1 MRLNLYVS
9 FSEPFRFLLYDEN
22 EIVEAEQLDCGST
35 LQIWFA
41 ILYPTRSYMNF
52 CLTWTYYWEKFPK
65 INNLVFLIATWNL
78 NLINHHCHKATSDFL
93 DLLYSRMF
101 FPLITRPTR
110 ITANKVS
117 LIANIFTNNP
127 LRPSISGLFLNDI
140 SDHSPIFSLILC
152 NNSTNDKAKY
162 VIFVK
167 TAESK
172 RIYRWAR

>member
-22 EIVEAEQLDCGST
+22 EIVEAEKLDFGST

-65 INNLVFLIATWNL
+65 INNLVLLIVTWNL

-93 DLLYSRMF
+93 DLLYSGMF
-101 FPLITRPTR
+101 FPLIARPTR
-110 ITANKVS
+110 VTANKAS

-140 SDHSPIFSLILC
+140 SDHLPIFPLILC
-152 NNSTNDKAKY
+152 NNSTNDKDKY

-167 TAESK
+167 TA
-172 RIYRWAR
+172 

>member
-1 MRLNLYVS
+1 MISCVEVMRVNLYVS
-9 FSEPFRFLLYDEN
+9 FSEPFRFLFYDEN
-22 EIVEAEQLDCGST
+22 EIVEPEQLDFGST

-41 ILYPTRSYMNF
+41 ILYLTRSYMNF

-117 LIANIFTNNP
+117 SQAAQAHYLWVRASEVIWSEYTRI
-127 LRPSISGLFLNDI
+127 ISVL
-140 SDHSPIFSLILC
+140 SD
-152 NNSTNDKAKY
+152 AK
-162 VIFVK
+162 
-167 TAESK
+167 
-172 RIYRWAR
+172 